1 MALTKVSG
9 GILDPGINVAGIVTA
24 TGFDGPFT
32 GGSSKNITA
41 GIITATGFDLNGNGD
56 ISGNLVIGGN
66 LTANGDFTT
75 LNTTLREVELLRVDA
90 NSSAI
95 AGIITQRGSGD
106 IFSAYDASTQVFKI
120 ADGGDV
126 TFFGATTDR
135 NIIFDRSA
143 NTLQVKRNAILK
155 IGQGSYSTDLYSDGT
170 NTIFDHNQ
178 IGALFIK
185 SNIFQVYGTGTS
197 GGNTYDGTIFRC
209 MNGKTELGYE
219 VPNGGVTTL
228 DNLVTTPKGVT
239 VGTGVTIERNGQA
252 SFVGIVT
259 FTGDVKVG
267 SGITFHSTNSRI
279 SLPDGTTGG
288 PYTGNFEIGN
298 SRDFTIVH
306 DSNHTYMTNRTGDF
320 YIGISDSVFP
330 IRLKSN
336 NTVEIYHGSTKR
348 IETHSLG
355 INVLGTSSFSDHV
368 DIADNK
374 QLRFGASTD
383 FKIEHNTNENY
394 IDSNSGHIYIRAN
407 VNDDEG
413 DNIYIQPK
421 SGENSAVFTHDGAVE
436 LYHNDQKKFE
446 TTSSGVD
453 ILGDLVLPI
462 SGTELKIWTG
472 GTQGIVMGHGGTFGE
487 IDNLT
492 GMMRIKAGSVNLA
505 NRFGN
510 YNFINCAANGSV
522 DLYYDAQNHTT
533 PKLATSATGVT
544 IDGEVSASQDYPNFR
559 PTLDFNFAATKKLDP
574 RITYTRTG
582 PASFIDEFG
591 FVKIVG
597 ENAPRFDHDPMTGEC
612 KGLLI
617 EETRTNKISNSNGW
631 NDGVV
636 TDETKSPDGEFNAI
650 KVTGSESGTTYSE
663 GTSTTGVWSVFLKA
677 GSTNYVQLQGGGVGM
692 NNSNIGPYTKNSVIN
707 LSDGTFTVNQQNFT
721 AEQYRDGW
729 WRVSVVYTTG
739 NTYTGTTWSIYCLD
753 SSSPSADTIDNAE
766 HCYVWGEVYEV
777 GSFITSYIPTTDGS
791 TATRGYEAPTLE
803 GAEFSDVFGT
813 EFKEFSLVAD
823 YDNTQTPDGTTY
835 GIIDLWGEETNY
847 NDRIEWF
854 KLDSSPYH
862 IETRAFGGGN
872 AIFANGELSASSKAK
887 SQRFATSW
895 SVPDYSNTSSRRFVV
910 SMGGEAVDVINDSSG
925 TTVPQITRMGIGCNP
940 TRLDFSPGLLHFKR
954 LMVYDKT
961 LSDGQLQNLSA
972 Q

>member
-1 MALTKVSG
+1 
-9 GILDPGINVAGIVTA
+9 
-24 TGFDGPFT
+24 
-32 GGSSKNITA
+32 
-41 GIITATGFDLNGNGD
+41 
-56 ISGNLVIGGN
+56 
-66 LTANGDFTT
+66 
-75 LNTTLREVELLRVDA
+75 
-90 NSSAI
+90 
-95 AGIITQRGSGD
+95 
-106 IFSAYDASTQVFKI
+106 
-120 ADGGDV
+120 
-126 TFFGATTDR
+126 
-135 NIIFDRSA
+135 
-143 NTLQVKRNAILK
+143 
-155 IGQGSYSTDLYSDGT
+155 
-170 NTIFDHNQ
+170 
-178 IGALFIK
+178 
-185 SNIFQVYGTGTS
+185 
-197 GGNTYDGTIFRC
+197 
-209 MNGKTELGYE
+209 
-219 VPNGGVTTL
+219 
-228 DNLVTTPKGVT
+228 VT

-267 SGITFHSTNSRI
+267 SGITFHATNSRI

-559 PTLDFNFAATKKLDP
+559 PTLDFNLQQRKNLIQELHIQELGQHHLLMNLDLSKL
-574 RITYTRTG
+574 
-582 PASFIDEFG
+582 
-591 FVKIVG
+591 
-597 ENAPRFDHDPMTGEC
+597 
-612 KGLLI
+612 
-617 EETRTNKISNSNGW
+617 
-631 NDGVV
+631 
-636 TDETKSPDGEFNAI
+636 
-650 KVTGSESGTTYSE
+650 
-663 GTSTTGVWSVFLKA
+663 
-677 GSTNYVQLQGGGVGM
+677 
-692 NNSNIGPYTKNSVIN
+692 
-707 LSDGTFTVNQQNFT
+707 
-721 AEQYRDGW
+721 
-729 WRVSVVYTTG
+729 
-739 NTYTGTTWSIYCLD
+739 
-753 SSSPSADTIDNAE
+753 
-766 HCYVWGEVYEV
+766 
-777 GSFITSYIPTTDGS
+777 
-791 TATRGYEAPTLE
+791 
-803 GAEFSDVFGT
+803 
-813 EFKEFSLVAD
+813 
-823 YDNTQTPDGTTY
+823 
-835 GIIDLWGEETNY
+835 
-847 NDRIEWF
+847 
-854 KLDSSPYH
+854 
-862 IETRAFGGGN
+862 
-872 AIFANGELSASSKAK
+872 
-887 SQRFATSW
+887 
-895 SVPDYSNTSSRRFVV
+895 
-910 SMGGEAVDVINDSSG
+910 
-925 TTVPQITRMGIGCNP
+925 
-940 TRLDFSPGLLHFKR
+940 
-954 LMVYDKT
+954 
-961 LSDGQLQNLSA
+961 
-972 Q
+972 